1 MFSHMEATF
10 LWGVALTVIAFAVA
24 AGSEGRLRHALKIL
38 LGMAPRTENFNL
50 YDDVERPDYEW
61 DVVGRIVDPRVR
73 TGELPVRVIT
83 FRDVGHQA
91 AVSQLLAVMEE
102 AEPPR
107 APAVMP
113 PSIEPRKERRRQ
125 LESAPASR

>member
-1 MFSHMEATF
+1 MFSHMESTF
-10 LWGVALTVIAFAVA
+10 FWGMALAVIAFAVA
-24 AGSEGRLRHALKIL
+24 AGSEGRLRHGLKIL
-38 LGMAPRTENFNL
+38 LGMAPRTERFNV
-50 YDDVERPDYEW
+50 YDDVQRPDYEW

-73 TGELPVRVIT
+73 TGEIPVRAIT

-91 AVSQLLAVMEE
+91 AVSELLAVMEE

-113 PSIEPRKERRRQ
+113 PSIEPRQERRRQ
-125 LESAPASR
+125 IESALASR